1 MQTLIFGLT
10 YGGIYSLMALAIGMV
25 HSTTRIMNFSHAMV
39 IMWGAMIGYNL
50 SEVWGWPYFAAVLT
64 SAVAIMFLNIL
75 IYKIC
80 VERIGD
86 LSTNRNWIISLFGMA
101 HILQN
106 SARMIFGAETYYFPY
121 MFDGAKLVFP
131 DFEILWHEIM
141 MFALAIVIGLSYQA
155 MSTRTR
161 FGRALRAV
169 AWKPDTALLM
179 GIDSKRVTMTCF
191 ALAGA
196 VAALAG
202 CLLAP
207 LTYVS
212 FEMTT
217 SVGLKG
223 YAAALIGGVG
233 NTKGALIG
241 GFSLGIIECILG
253 LFVPAALRDAF
264 SFAIMILVIIFLP
277 GGVMSAKIFTKGR
290 STAEKI

>member
-131 DFEILWHEIM
+131 GFEILWHEIM